1 MDLPPI
7 VQVLLGTGF
16 TYGMTV
22 LGAGTVF
29 ITKNVSKKL
38 MDFFYGFTA
47 GVMIST
53 SCFGLI
59 EPAMTESSNQK
70 WSQHVPW
77 VPVSVGF
84 ILGAGFLKSVEMYF
98 SGAHG
103 HGHGHGSEYTT
114 SNSEHN
120 SSLAPE
126 QVIIVENINNDN
138 PSEVLV
144 HNDNNNNQATKN
156 VHVKNRNCF
165 DRITS
170 LMWGN
175 EKTDT
180 VKLRRTMLLVIA
192 ITLHN
197 FPEGVAVGV
206 AFGNILY
213 AEDKEKAFHN
223 ALGLA
228 FAVGIQNIPE
238 GIGVSMPLRREGMS
252 QSRAFLLGQASGLV
266 EPIGGIIGVL
276 AVSLVRPLLPIALS
290 FAAGAML
297 FVVMEELIPESQ
309 NGHKNWATFGTLL
322 GFLIMTILESS
333 LG

>member
-84 ILGAGFLKSVEMYF
+84 ILGAGFLKFVEMYF

-103 HGHGHGSEYTT
+103 HGHAPGTEHSSTT
-114 SNSEHN
+114 SEQIALENTSEDPVSEILIHN
-120 SSLAPE
+120 E
-126 QVIIVENINNDN
+126 
-138 PSEVLV
+138 
-144 HNDNNNNQATKN
+144 HNNNNNNDDN
-156 VHVKNRNCF
+156 VIKPIWNNNRNCF

-206 AFGNILY
+206 AFGNIMY
-213 AEDKEKAFHN
+213 AEDKDRAFHN
-223 ALGLA
+223 AITLA

-238 GIGVSMPLRREGMS
+238 GIGISMPLRREGMS
-252 QSRAFLLGQASGLV
+252 QTRAFLLGQASGLV

-276 AVSLVRPLLPIALS
+276 SVQLVRPLLPVALS

-309 NGHKNWATFGTLL
+309 NGNKNWATFGTLL